1 MSTQL
6 DLLSIAAEALHEA
19 NGMPLD
25 GLSDEEAGQAL
36 IAVETV
42 GRLTDSLRAA
52 TAAEVNYRSRY
63 ELGSAGMS
71 RKFGYTRGSHLI
83 EFLTRISAADAS
95 RRILLGKAIRPSI
108 SVTGTPIPPKQP
120 LIATAIKDG
129 DVGVDA
135 ALHLVRMID
144 RVEKVADPGQ
154 LSDVVTD
161 LLDQTKIFSADLI
174 KTQVKQWEVLL
185 DTDGVEPR
193 AEKLRDRRTLTIGK
207 EVNGMTP
214 FHGLLE
220 PVAAGLLKSLLTD
233 ADNATAPKFW
243 SHEDRLS
250 GTETIEDEDGAPF
263 LIVRDKRTQAQRH
276 ADVLMGTLKAGL
288 RANEAETGGMRP
300 TTTVSITVSLDDL
313 KSGDGAG
320 WIDQVE
326 EPLNLAA
333 IREAFCD
340 GQWQHVLLGNFGEI
354 LYLGV
359 LQRLFS
365 AAQKRAIAAR
375 DGGCLWWGCY
385 IAARSCDVH
394 HVHEHSKGG
403 ATDVNNGIL
412 LCSAHHAY
420 LHHSEFEIK
429 MINGVPHMLA
439 PVWADPTQ
447 TWRRLT
453 KARTSHPT
461 LTLPASAFSEVTPAT
476 AEVTEPHGTAPRAD
490 HPESNADTTLSVPTP
505 GDPPAP
511 ATFPASTESD
521 SGTTRRPHA
530 PSAAPV
536 EASAGKA
543 APYNFSGP
551 PELDPWTRRA
561 PRLESDVDTDADVD
575 PSGLAEPD
583 RGPADTPP
591 TQKTRPRMIEQRASS
606 DLVRAPRPRLV
617 ANPQPNRPRPESKPT
632 SYGQFASWRT
642 TSAASSTLSGNSTA
656 PATADLQKPPVDTVN
671 RTNMPDI
678 ERSRTALASGIRP
691 G

>member
-1 MSTQL
+1 MTTHL

-25 GLSDEEAGQAL
+25 GLSDEEAGQVL

-52 TAAEVNYRSRY
+52 TAAEVNHRSRY
-63 ELGSAGMS
+63 ELGSAGMA

-95 RRILLGKAIRPSI
+95 RRILLGKAIRPAV
-108 SVTGTPIPPKQP
+108 SVTGTPIAPKQP
-120 LIATAIKDG
+120 LIAKAIRDG
-129 DVGVDA
+129 DIGIDA

-144 RVEKVADPGQ
+144 RVEKVADPEQ
-154 LSDVVTD
+154 LDDVITD
-161 LLDQTKIFSADLI
+161 LIDQTKIFSADLI

-193 AEKLRDRRTLTIGK
+193 AEKLRECRTLTIGK

-214 FHGLLE
+214 FSGLLD
-220 PVAAGLLKSLLTD
+220 PVAAGLLKALLTD

-263 LIVRDKRTQAQRH
+263 LIVRDKRTRAQRH

-300 TTTVSITVSLDDL
+300 TTTVTITVSLDDL

-326 EPLNLAA
+326 EPLNLAV

-340 GQWQHVLLGNFGEI
+340 GQWQHVLLGDFGEI
-354 LYLGV
+354 LYLGIM
-359 LQRLFS
+359 QRLFS

-375 DGGCLWWGCY
+375 DGGCLWWGCFT
-385 IAARSCDVH
+385 AARSCDVH

-420 LHHSEFEIK
+420 LHHSDFQIK

-461 LTLPASAFSEVTPAT
+461 LTLPASAYSDITPTT
-476 AEVTEPHGTAPRAD
+476 ADDIDPQSTAPQTVIRIAGTSPTAPTVSSP
-490 HPESNADTTLSVPTP
+490 PEPDDSDGPTNIESETTHSPQS
-505 GDPPAP
+505 PPAP
-511 ATFPASTESD
+511 LAPAAGAAQKAEPYDFSGLPELDPWTRPVPRPDSADPTGGADGTPVFQPTATE
-521 SGTTRRPHA
+521 
-530 PSAAPV
+530 
-536 EASAGKA
+536 
-543 APYNFSGP
+543 PYDFSGP
-551 PELDPWTRRA
+551 PELDPWTRRS
-561 PRLESDVDTDADVD
+561 PRVESITDA
-575 PSGLAEPD
+575 
-583 RGPADTPP
+583 PASKKP
-591 TQKTRPRMIEQRASS
+591 RPKMSERRATS
-606 DLVRAPRPRLV
+606 DLIRAPRPPKSV
-617 ANPQPNRPRPESKPT
+617 NPPPGGSRPQAKPT
-632 SYGQFASWRT
+632 HYGQFATWRT
-642 TSAASSTLSGNSTA
+642 GPDQRRFLDTLRKQHSTSRG
-656 PATADLQKPPVDTVN
+656 
-671 RTNMPDI
+671 
-678 ERSRTALASGIRP
+678 
-691 G
+691 